1 MPQLNPNPWLLIL
14 ILSWLALTA
23 LFLTKTQNA
32 RFHTMPALH
41 QMNKQETNTWL
52 WPWP

>member
-1 MPQLNPNPWLLIL
+1 MPQLNPNPWLLVL
-14 ILSWLALTA
+14 ILSWVTLTT

-32 RFHTMPALH
+32 RFHNPPT
-41 QMNKQETNTWL
+41 QCQTNKQETNTWL